1 METTISGNAF
11 EFSADRLAK
20 ARAAVSLLFFL
31 NGFLFASWVARIPL
45 VQQTLGLNHA
55 VLGSALLSAA
65 AGAVVTMPIAG
76 LLNGRFGS
84 ERLSAIWVLPYCA
97 SLPLLAL
104 APNIYALV
112 LALFFF
118 GCGHGALDVAMNA
131 QGVAV
136 DRRYGKPVMS
146 SFHAMFSVGGLVGA
160 GIGAL
165 MAWIKLAP
173 IWHFCIASGVMAVA
187 GWIACRHLLPG
198 VDRIEKS
205 EDSHGFVMPP
215 KALLPLGIVAVA
227 VLIGEGAM
235 ADWTGVF
242 LHKVLGATEAVAAAG
257 YAAFSV
263 AMAAGRF
270 SGDVMVARFGSVK
283 LVRASGLVAAAG
295 LAIGL
300 FTTSPWVSLAGFALV
315 GAGCSTV
322 VPCVFSAAGRMHEVQ
337 TGVALAA
344 VTTMGYFGFLIG
356 PPLIGFAAQLLGLR
370 GALALLIGTSLLVA
384 ALASALRSVER

>member
-1 METTISGNAF
+1 MEATISGNAF
-11 EFSADRLAK
+11 EFSANRLLK

-31 NGFLFASWVARIPL
+31 NGLLFASWVARIPL
-45 VQQTLGLNHA
+45 IQQTLGLNHA
-55 VLGSALLSAA
+55 VLGAALLSAA
-65 AGAVVTMPIAG
+65 AGAVVTMPVAG
-76 LLNGRFGS
+76 LLNGKYGS
-84 ERLSAIWVLPYCA
+84 EKLSTIWVLPYCFA
-97 SLPLLAL
+97 LPLLAL
-104 APNIYALV
+104 APNVIVLV

-160 GIGAL
+160 AFGAL
-165 MAWIKLAP
+165 MAWIELAP
-173 IWHFCIASGVMAVA
+173 FWHFSLMSGAMAIA
-187 GWIACRHLLPG
+187 GWIACKHLLPG
-198 VDRIEKS
+198 VDKIEKS
-205 EDSHGFVMPP
+205 EDSHGFVLPP
-215 KALLPLGIVAVA
+215 KALVPLGIVAVA

-257 YAAFSV
+257 YAAFSI
-263 AMAAGRF
+263 AMAVGRF
-270 SGDVMVARFGSVK
+270 SGDALVARLGSVK
-283 LVRASGLVAAAG
+283 LVRISGLLAAVG
-295 LAIGL
+295 LTIGV
-300 FTTSPWVSLAGFALV
+300 FTNSPWISLMGFVLV

-322 VPCVFSAAGRMHEVQ
+322 VPCVFSAAGRMHGVQ

-356 PPLIGFAAQLLGLR
+356 PPLIGFAAQIMGLR
-370 GALALLIGTSLLVA
+370 GALAMLIGTSLLVA
-384 ALASALRSVER
+384 ALATALRSSER